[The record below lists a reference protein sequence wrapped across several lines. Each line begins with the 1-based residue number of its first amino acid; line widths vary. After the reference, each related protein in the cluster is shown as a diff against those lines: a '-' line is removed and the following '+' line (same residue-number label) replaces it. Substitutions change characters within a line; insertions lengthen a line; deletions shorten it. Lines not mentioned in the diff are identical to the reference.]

1 MLKEELDENENE
13 NGRFRFKY
21 TFISVGYIYENIVS
35 TYVVD
40 DNKLEH
46 ELSAGD
52 DRLKTPSSKKSVRNR
67 SKSSSRKG
75 SIKEP
80 ESVSTPPATT
90 TNKSS
95 SPRMASLNVV
105 EEFRQLENYTKILKI
120 YEKFVEDIR
129 NLYDMIENFIKK
141 YKLHIISL
149 LVAMI
154 VFNIHAMITSSSSSR
169 P

>member
-1 MLKEELDENENE
+1 MLKEELDNSENEH
-13 NGRFRFKY
+13 GRFKFKY
-21 TFISVGYIYENIVS
+21 TFISVGYIYDNIVS

-52 DRLKTPSSKKSVRNR
+52 DRLKTPSNKKSGRSR
-67 SKSSSRKG
+67 SKSSGRKG
-75 SIKEP
+75 SMKEP
-80 ESVSTPPATT
+80 ESVSTPVT
-90 TNKSS
+90 TNKSVG

-105 EEFRQLENYTKILKI
+105 EEFRQLENYTKVLKI
-120 YEKFVEDIR
+120 YEKLVADIR

-141 YKLHIISL
+141 YKLYILSL
-149 LVAMI
+149 LGAMI
-154 VFNIHAMITSSSSSR
+154 IFNIQGMFTGSRSSH